1 MPTPPGWWRGERE
14 DFMKNTESM
23 TITMTRIEMIRISQ
37 ALLRMA
43 MDFRDEINSSET
55 TEAQRKSCI
64 SSLQMWEE
72 IRAKVDSQFDAQDN
86 PT

>member
-1 MPTPPGWWRGERE
+1 
-14 DFMKNTESM
+14 MKNTESM
-23 TITMTRIEMIRISQ
+23 TITMTRSEMIRISQ
-37 ALLRMA
+37 ALLHMA

-72 IRAKVDSQFDAQDN
+72 IRAKVDSQLDAQDN